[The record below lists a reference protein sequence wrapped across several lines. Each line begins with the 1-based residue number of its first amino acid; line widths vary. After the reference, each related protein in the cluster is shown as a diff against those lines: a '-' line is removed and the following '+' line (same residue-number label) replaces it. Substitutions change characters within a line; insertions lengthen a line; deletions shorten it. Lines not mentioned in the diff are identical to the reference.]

1 MGGISPLRTGGR
13 SERGGKGGGPSLLA
27 GNNNL
32 FRIIRCIDR
41 IGYETALEKY
51 GRPFNGRTRP
61 RELAGA
67 FVKNPFFAA
76 RRDNSGLVGM
86 RHMLHMETDL
96 YKQ

>member
-1 MGGISPLRTGGR
+1 MGV
-13 SERGGKGGGPSLLA
+13 PSM
-27 GNNNL
+27 
-32 FRIIRCIDR
+32 D
-41 IGYETALEKY
+41 EPDQEK
-51 GRPFNGRTRP
+51 
-61 RELAGA
+61 LAGA